1 MRNQTLCAQVPMSC
15 HKATVVITGRAH
27 CFHDCIYITHILL
40 WDLSTPCVMDHLW
53 LLILCYLLILLSML
67 WYHALVHWCQQCV
80 QCDCIYIFMYIYFG
94 FEFSKFSQQG
104 GGSNSFH
111 KKGWV
116 GKNEGGVFLKRV
128 NHLFSHQLTL
138 MSSFSVCGACV
149 LIVYTISISVLCI
162 SQKRLVLLNLIS
174 RNVVSAC
181 E

>member
-1 MRNQTLCAQVPMSC
+1 MFSWLHIYYTHLAVRFEHSVC
-15 HKATVVITGRAH
+15 HGSLMAT
-27 CFHDCIYITHILL
+27 YIMLP
-40 WDLSTPCVMDHLW
+40 S
-53 LLILCYLLILLSML
+53 YLVE
-67 WYHALVHWCQQCV
+67 HALVSCFGSLVPAMCTMWLH
-80 QCDCIYIFMYIYFG
+80 IYIYVYLLWVWVFKIFPTR
-94 FEFSKFSQQG
+94 G

>member
-1 MRNQTLCAQVPMSC
+1 M
-15 HKATVVITGRAH
+15 
-27 CFHDCIYITHILL
+27 
-40 WDLSTPCVMDHLW
+40 LW
-53 LLILCYLLILLSML
+53 LIGASNVYNVT
-67 WYHALVHWCQQCV
+67 A
-80 QCDCIYIFMYIYFG
+80 YIYLCIFTLG
-94 FEFSKFSQQG
+94 LSFQNFPNMGGG

-149 LIVYTISISVLCI
+149 LLVYTISISVLCI

-174 RNVVSAC
+174 RNVASAC